1 MSVWRNNDFK
11 SDEVLSSYREDMDEL
26 NEKVEQ
32 IKNAD
37 KWSDDYKKEKVEEVK
52 EKARKKQAQ
61 AKESY
66 LKAIDQDI
74 ADTKE
79 PLNDELPEKI
89 KNISGL
95 ELSKTE
101 IKSLADQHSDNY
113 WAKRK
118 LNQKA
123 REQDLNIVLDIPQVQ
138 KKVAYLNKAKDKL
151 GNKFNQNPLNDGEK
165 QRLNNLI
172 KHT

>member
-11 SDEVLSSYREDMDEL
+11 SDKKLKEYRQEMDEL
-26 NEKVEQ
+26 NEKAEQ

-37 KWSDDYKKEKVEEVK
+37 KWSADYKKEKVEEVK
-52 EKARKKQAQ
+52 EKAKQKQQQ

-66 LKAIDQDI
+66 LKAVDRDIEEVKKPLQD
-74 ADTKE
+74 E
-79 PLNDELPEKI
+79 VPEKL
-89 KNISGL
+89 KSLDGM

-101 IKSLADQHSDNY
+101 IKSLGEQYNDNY

-123 REQDLNIVLDIPQVQ
+123 KEQDLNIYFDTPNIQ
-138 KKVAYLNKAKDKL
+138 KKVDHLKKKKNKA
-151 GNKFNQNPLNDGEK
+151 GRKFNSDPLNDGEQ
-165 QRLNNLI
+165 QRLKNIVKNA
-172 KHT
+172 